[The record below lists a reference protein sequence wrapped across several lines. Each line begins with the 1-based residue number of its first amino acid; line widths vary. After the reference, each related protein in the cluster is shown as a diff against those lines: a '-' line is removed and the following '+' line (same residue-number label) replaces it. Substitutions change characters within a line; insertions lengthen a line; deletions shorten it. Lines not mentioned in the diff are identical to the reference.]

1 VRRPRRVLFG
11 SLLAISVLAIGL
23 GPADAGLATTEP
35 FEFTGGAQEFAVPDG
50 VQCATF
56 DVLGAA
62 GGDPTEA
69 GVAPGAGAEAHVT
82 IPVTPGESIQ
92 INVGGAGVAGSSG
105 GAGGFNGGGEG
116 GQNPGGGPGGGGGG
130 ASDVRRS
137 GTTPADRI
145 IVAGGGGGGSTVS
158 GNGGGGGGGGGGAST
173 GPTGTVFT
181 TGAQT
186 GDGFVTVT
194 YIVGDTSCLAP
205 SCEPSCP
212 PAPSAIDATPRFTG

>member
-92 INVGGAGVAGSSG
+92 INVGGAGFAGYSG
-105 GAGGFNGGGEG
+105 GAGGFN
-116 GQNPGGGPGGGGGG
+116 
-130 ASDVRRS
+130 
-137 GTTPADRI
+137 
-145 IVAGGGGGGSTVS
+145 GGGGGGSTVS